1 LLISEKITFSISL
14 WIVLTLLLT
23 GNENLELFFVLI
35 LIGILII
42 RELSNI
48 FITPNI
54 KDRLNLFIY
63 IFIVIFIIIVGK
75 KIVDILI
82 V

>member
-1 LLISEKITFSISL
+1 MLISEKITFSISL